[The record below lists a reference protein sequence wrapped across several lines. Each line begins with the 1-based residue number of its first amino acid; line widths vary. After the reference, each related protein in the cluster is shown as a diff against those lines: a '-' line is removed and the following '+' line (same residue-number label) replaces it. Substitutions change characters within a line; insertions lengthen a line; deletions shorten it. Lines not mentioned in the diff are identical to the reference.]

1 MAQQHVLV
9 VGAASPAYGWSIGI
23 ISCRVNT
30 AVSVS
35 CVCMYL
41 DLSPNAHRK
50 HRDRPGREGGALA
63 AESDST

>member
-41 DLSPNAHRK
+41 DRK